1 MERTMPELLELPPWD
16 VDLPRAWIIK
26 GHLPAAEL
34 VLLDGLTGVGKSST
48 AAHYASYVSKQ
59 YMDDNPAAV
68 LYVSSGIQTFARNKH
83 LGLNDANRSTIRMVD
98 LEPLYQL
105 PASGEFI
112 VGFAELLESHIKEH
126 TPLLIVIDS
135 IEEIMKRIKKL
146 DESDA
151 RYLFTSLRWL
161 ARKYACTI
169 LIPRTSGMHER
180 HYSTL
185 GRAGTAICEFILT
198 LHWHPTVA
206 ERRILILAKNN
217 CGPMGTQWQ
226 HRYLPNGRF
235 MCFDMEPHQHV
246 QPARSPATWKGDP
259 AIKYQMDELID
270 FIRHLMND
278 QKMTNPK
285 ELKSFLYGQGFSQH
299 EVRETLSRMNLDCIR
314 TDGAYHYIASKEADK
329 KYQEIQTQREAR
341 EAEAVEYQI
350 WLRKKVMEETILNQQ
365 AHTPAVPNQEEG
377 PVITNTQ
384 ELSIVKQTPAHTQR
398 QAG

>member
-1 MERTMPELLELPPWD
+1 MSELLELPPWE

-26 GHLPAAEL
+26 GHLPAGEL

-59 YMDDNPAAV
+59 YLDENPAAV
-68 LYVSSGIQTFARNKH
+68 LYVSSGTQVFARNKH
-83 LGLNDANRSTIRMVD
+83 LGLNDACRDKIRVVD
-98 LEPLYQL
+98 LEPLYEL
-105 PASGEFI
+105 SASFEFI
-112 VGFAELLESHIKEH
+112 TGMVELLENQIKAH
-126 TPLLIVIDS
+126 TPLFIVIDS
-135 IEEIMKRIKKL
+135 IEEIMKRFKKL

-169 LIPRTSGMHER
+169 LVPRTSGMHER

-198 LHWHPTVA
+198 LHWHPTVP
-206 ERRILILAKNN
+206 ERRILILAKDI

-270 FIRHLMND
+270 FIRHLMKD
-278 QKMTNPK
+278 QKMTSPK
-285 ELKSFLYGQGFSQH
+285 ELKSFLNGQGHSQH
-299 EVRETLSRMNLDCIR
+299 LVRDALSRMQLDCIR
-314 TDGAYHYIASKEADK
+314 TDGTYHYIPSKEADQ
-329 KYQEIQTQREAR
+329 KYQEIQTQRESR
-341 EAEAVEYQI
+341 DAEAVEYQI

-365 AHTPAVPNQEEG
+365 PHTHAAPHHEEA
-377 PVITNTQ
+377 PTVTNTQ

-398 QAG
+398 QAS